1 MKNINNFI
9 QEKLIIN
16 KDTEV
21 IHELTPEVMRD
32 DYNSVWGA
40 TTKKR
45 KKEFADKYACDDIRI
60 RPIQIA
66 ILDKLRELRFDKD
79 EYDTNDRSDFFKYDI
94 PQVYNKLKVWLDKE
108 PIEFVQYLSD
118 VYAKLTSKIN
128 PFRCSIADKRKL
140 DFAKGFKR
148 YLDEHK

>member
-1 MKNINNFI
+1 MKKLIKYI

-21 IHELTPEVMRD
+21 IHELTPEEMRN
-32 DYNSVWGA
+32 DYEECFVA
-40 TTKKR
+40 LTKKE
-45 KKEFADKYACDDIRI
+45 KKEIADKYGCDDIRI

-79 EYDTNDRSDFFKYDI
+79 EYDGKDRLDFLRYDI

-108 PIEFVQYLSD
+108 PIEFVQHLSD
-118 VYAKLTSKIN
+118 VYNKLTSKIN
-128 PFRCSIADKRKL
+128 PYRCSIADKRKL
-140 DFAKGFKR
+140 DLAKGFKR

>member
-1 MKNINNFI
+1 MKKLIKYI

-21 IHELTPEVMRD
+21 IHELTPEVMRN
-32 DYNSVWGA
+32 DYNEVWGA
-40 TTKKR
+40 TS
-45 KKEFADKYACDDIRI
+45 KKEKKEIADKYACDDIRI

-79 EYDTNDRSDFFKYDI
+79 EYDTDDRLDFFRYDI
-94 PQVYNKLKVWLDKE
+94 PQVYNRLKIWLDKE
-108 PIEFVQYLSD
+108 PIEFVQYLSY
-118 VYAKLTSKIN
+118 VYTKLTSKIN

-140 DFAKGFKR
+140 DLAKGFKR
-148 YLDEHK
+148 YLNEHK

>member
-21 IHELTPEVMRD
+21 INELTPEVMRD

-94 PQVYNKLKVWLDKE
+94 TQVYNKLKVWLDKE